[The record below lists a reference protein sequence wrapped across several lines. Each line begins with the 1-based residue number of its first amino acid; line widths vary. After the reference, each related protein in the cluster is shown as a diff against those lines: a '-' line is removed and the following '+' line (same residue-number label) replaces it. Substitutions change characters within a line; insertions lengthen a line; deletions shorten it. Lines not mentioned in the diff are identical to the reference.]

1 MFISLLIID
10 LTVLYSGIITS
21 AFLVTSLYISIPLI
35 LKGLS
40 ICAILSFISD
50 LTLALGD
57 SFSEMLWLWYLEYL
71 LYFYLYLFL

>member
-40 ICAILSFISD
+40 ICVILAFISD
-50 LTLALGD
+50 LTLALGA
-57 SFSEMLWLWYLEYL
+57 SFSEILWLWYLEYL

>member
-40 ICAILSFISD
+40 ICATLSFISD

-57 SFSEMLWLWYLEYL
+57 SFSDYDI
-71 LYFYLYLFL
+71 